1 MLVNTIHKQHLD
13 LRELFLQHQEFLLQG
28 QSDEALICL
37 KHYDTCH
44 QVHAQLEERYLFP
57 EFTKIERR
65 SRWDV
70 SLYEKEHEKI
80 TSLFENISEDLNW
93 LSEQQLTE
101 SQTRRNIIALLDKE
115 KTFKGLTKHHEER
128 EEDGMMKEL
137 DEQLENNHIKQLV
150 SDIKHIWIEVIDVI
164 KAAPS

>member
-13 LRELFLQHQEFLLQG
+13 LRELFIQHQEFLLQG
-28 QSDEALICL
+28 QFDEALTCL
-37 KHYDTCH
+37 NHYDMCH
-44 QVHAQLEERYLFP
+44 QAHAKLEERYLFP
-57 EFTKIERR
+57 EFAKIERQ

-101 SQTRRNIIALLDKE
+101 SQTRRNIIALLDRE
-115 KTFKGLTKHHEER
+115 KTFKGLTEHHEER
-128 EEDGMMKEL
+128 EEDAMLKEM
-137 DEQLENNHIKQLV
+137 DEQLENDHIKQLV
-150 SDIKHIWIEVIDVI
+150 SDIKYTWVEVIAVI
-164 KAAPS
+164 KHAST